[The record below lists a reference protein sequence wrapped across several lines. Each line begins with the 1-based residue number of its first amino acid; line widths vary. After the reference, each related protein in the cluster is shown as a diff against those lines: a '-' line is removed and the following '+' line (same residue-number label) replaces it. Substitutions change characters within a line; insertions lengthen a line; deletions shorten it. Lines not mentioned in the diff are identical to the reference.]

1 MGSLFEMGPA
11 LLLALQLPLA
21 AATPPAP
28 ENSALEP
35 FSALRRCSS
44 TRQQQA
50 CLDADVALK
59 TLIQQQTAE
68 QQRRQHPRCLGALT
82 HLETVLAAFRWGLE
96 TDTNLQQRIAAAEQ
110 QCPAGSA
117 TVGQ

>member
-1 MGSLFEMGPA
+1 MGSLIELGPA
-11 LLLALQLPLA
+11 LLLAVQLPLA
-21 AATPPAP
+21 AAPPAP
-28 ENSALEP
+28 ESSALEP

-68 QQRRQHPRCLGALT
+68 QQRRQHPRCFGALN